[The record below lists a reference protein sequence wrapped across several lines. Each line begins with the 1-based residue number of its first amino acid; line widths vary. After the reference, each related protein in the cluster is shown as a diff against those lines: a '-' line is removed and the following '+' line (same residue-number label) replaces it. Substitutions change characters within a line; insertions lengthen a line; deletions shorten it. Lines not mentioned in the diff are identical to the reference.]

1 MLQCF
6 LRRKAPLKNIA
17 GGYLKVCG
25 RFAILHRSA
34 VLRRTIV
41 GNGLAH
47 SACDGLGRNR
57 CQLVGASIARPF
69 TTVLSIA
76 YGRAGAKYVSAQCKS
91 AAEKTPHPSACADTF
106 PSKGKARVRNKF
118 LHQISTM
125 TAYSDPSVIAG
136 AMTAPLTQGS
146 QGGCGSFPVLTETS
160 ISGLC
165 KRCIGTISMR
175 H

>member
-1 MLQCF
+1 M
-6 LRRKAPLKNIA
+6 
-17 GGYLKVCG
+17 CG

-76 YGRAGAKYVSAQCKS
+76 YGRAGAKYVSAQCKCCTVFFAFILS
-91 AAEKTPHPSACADTF
+91 SCSDHKGEQCSPLRYSFNFRLRFNRRNGQDKFPAQCDAKPVSTAALIPGC
-106 PSKGKARVRNKF
+106 RNK
-118 LHQISTM
+118 
-125 TAYSDPSVIAG
+125 
-136 AMTAPLTQGS
+136 
-146 QGGCGSFPVLTETS
+146 
-160 ISGLC
+160 
-165 KRCIGTISMR
+165 RIGEALIR